1 MIKFKTLNNYATA
14 PTRATD
20 GSAGFDLY
28 STDNY
33 TIWPGAH
40 VKIATGVAMSI
51 PKDCAGFIW
60 PRSGLATKH
69 GFDLLAGLV
78 DSDYRGEL
86 HVCGINHGDRAIE
99 VKRGDRIAQIV
110 VSPIVTLARMVDEL
124 DDTDR
129 GSGGFGS
136 TGA

>member
-1 MIKFKTLNNYATA
+1 MIQFQLLNNYATA

-40 VKIATGVAMSI
+40 VKISTGVAMAI
-51 PKDCAGFIW
+51 PQGNAGFIW

-69 GFDLLAGLV
+69 GFDLLAGLI
-78 DSDYRGEL
+78 DSDYRSEL
-86 HVCGINHGDRAIE
+86 HVCGINHGERNIE
-99 VKRGDRIAQIV
+99 IRRGDRIAQIV
-110 VSPIVTLARMVDEL
+110 VSPVMLLAEMVGEL
-124 DDTDR
+124 DDPGTR
-129 GSGGFGS
+129 VGGFGS
-136 TGA
+136 TGG